1 MLRGASD
8 DRVRLHCAL
17 GGEESRTSVASS
29 ILFKTTRLRTQARP
43 YRYTEAPTRRIR
55 HDGAETAKWKTS
67 AHEFYH
73 RVAFLVALDDLMSD
87 LTDRLDVHEPIGTSL
102 VED

>member
-1 MLRGASD
+1 MA
-8 DRVRLHCAL
+8 
-17 GGEESRTSVASS
+17 TS
-29 ILFKTTRLRTQARP
+29 ILFNTTRLRTQARP

-87 LTDRLDVHEPIGTSL
+87 LTDRLEQCTSQL
-102 VED
+102 ARAWWRTRTGRLLLTSSIIVWR

>member
-1 MLRGASD
+1 MAPPTIGCVSTVLWGQECS
-8 DRVRLHCAL
+8 
-17 GGEESRTSVASS
+17 TSVASS

-87 LTDRLDVHEPIGTSL
+87 LTDRLDEDVHEPIGTSL